1 MRSKHMWGRLAT
13 CGRLAIGLKSFLHST
28 RRIANPPQVA
38 NLPHMICGFLIAA
51 CLCSSAS
58 AQQYGLPAMVRGVG
72 IDQNLNG
79 QVPLELTFK
88 NETGQIVRL
97 GQYFRTKPV
106 VLALVYYECPMLCD
120 MVLNGLTH
128 SMEGISLDVAKD
140 YEVVTVSF
148 NPKDTWQLAGAKK
161 SNYVEKYQ
169 RKGAAEG
176 WHFLVGTEDTVKKLA
191 DSVGFHYKYD
201 PISKQFAHASGIM
214 VLTPEGKI
222 SRYFYGIEYK
232 PRDFRLGLVE
242 ASQHKI
248 GTPVDAI
255 MLFCFHYDPMTGK
268 YGFVIMNVIRTL
280 GSATIIA
287 LGTLLFVLIRRDR
300 QRLHSAAGRSA

>member
-1 MRSKHMWGRLAT
+1 MGSNKMWGNRSLTVAAQNGRFRSRRAFFILALGT
-13 CGRLAIGLKSFLHST
+13 L
-28 RRIANPPQVA
+28 
-38 NLPHMICGFLIAA
+38 
-51 CLCSSAS
+51 LCTSAT
-58 AQQYGLPAMVRGVG
+58 AQQFGLPAMVRGVG

-88 NETGQIVRL
+88 DETGQPVRL
-97 GQYFRTKPV
+97 GQYFKQKPV

-128 SMEGISLDVAKD
+128 TMEGISLDVGKD

-148 NPKDTWQLAGAKK
+148 NPRDTWQLAGAKK
-161 SNYVEKYQ
+161 SNYVEKYK
-169 RKGAAEG
+169 RKGAAES
-176 WHFLVGTEDTVKKLA
+176 WHFLVGTEANVKKLA
-191 DSVGFHYKYD
+191 DTVGFHYKYD

-214 VLTPEGKI
+214 VLTPEGRI

-232 PRDFRLGLVE
+232 PLDFRLGLVE
-242 ASQHKI
+242 ASRNKI
-248 GTPVDAI
+248 GTKVDAI

-300 QRLHSAAGRSA
+300 NRAQPAAGRSA